1 MISKA
6 MIKFRA
12 TFQFQILLK
21 FYRTSEKVIEV
32 KLVILMVKS
41 FEKYRHL
48 FNLHI
53 FVTVW
58 LFHDLDA
65 GILNIKAF

>member
-1 MISKA
+1 MISNA
-6 MIKFRA
+6 MIKSRA
-12 TFQFQILLK
+12 TFQFQFLLN

-48 FNLHI
+48 FNFHI
-53 FVTVW
+53 LVTVW
-58 LFHDLDA
+58 LFHDLDS
-65 GILNIKAF
+65 GIVNIKAF